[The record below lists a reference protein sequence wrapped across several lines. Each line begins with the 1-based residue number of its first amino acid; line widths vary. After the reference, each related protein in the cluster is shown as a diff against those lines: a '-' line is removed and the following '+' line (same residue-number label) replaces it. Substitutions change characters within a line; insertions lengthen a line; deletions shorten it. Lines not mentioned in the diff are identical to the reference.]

1 MDRGSTHRAQ
11 RNRDPGSTR
20 AHLKAETSAWSD
32 LWNLVVN
39 RRSGQRGWWFHAA
52 AHGLAQVSSGR
63 DPAPQ
68 TPLDLTGPLLLTGQ

>member
-32 LWNLVVN
+32 LLNLAVVN

-52 AHGLAQVSSGR
+52 AHGLAQVSGH

-68 TPLDLTGPLLLTGQ
+68 TPLALTGPLLLTGQ